1 MPDHRGTAG
10 KFYEKDVDHVDH
22 SLVICHSRSQSLGH
36 GCGDCRNRHV
46 LPVAFGM
53 MVSDS
58 GHFLASISFPIERFD
73 YFVPVHR
80 RPHLQTPPP
89 LPPMAQR
96 RRPPCRHSFIG
107 GSCFLVALPPSGSC
121 DSPPKHLFVAAMSW
135 WLAQAARPASGMP
148 RSASGKAAG
157 AFCSATPL
165 FGSLKRPPSRLGDLH
180 AQNFDRLA
188 AAHHALR
195 ARGREVRADQFVDQL
210 KREAVGQ

>member
-1 MPDHRGTAG
+1 VSASIKQRSPCRVHRLILRARPGTHLPSVPLGDASTLPRIAG
-10 KFYEKDVDHVDH
+10 TWGVYEKDVDHVDH

-96 RRPPCRHSFIG
+96 RRPPCRHLFIG

-148 RSASGKAAG
+148 RSAEGKAAG
-157 AFCSATPL
+157 SVLSARPL
-165 FGSLKRPPSRLGDLH
+165 GPPAQQKPLGIPLT
-180 AQNFDRLA
+180 LPY
-188 AAHHALR
+188 
-195 ARGREVRADQFVDQL
+195 
-210 KREAVGQ
+210 